1 MKRGSWATAG
11 RRAVLT
17 DLLVAWGL
25 ATALVRLVARLDD
38 DHPGWTDS
46 AVLGAL
52 FVVGGHFRDR
62 LKERRRT
69 RARAAADRD
78 VG

>member
-1 MKRGSWATAG
+1 MKRGSGATAG

-17 DLLVAWGL
+17 DLLIAWGL
-25 ATALVRLVARLDD
+25 ATVLVRLVGRLDD
-38 DHPGWTDS
+38 DPPGWTAS

-62 LKERRRT
+62 LKERRR
-69 RARAAADRD
+69 ARAAADQEAR
-78 VG
+78 

>member
-1 MKRGSWATAG
+1 MGK
-11 RRAVLT
+11 LN
-17 DLLVAWGL
+17 
-25 ATALVRLVARLDD
+25 DD
-38 DHPGWTDS
+38 PPGWTDS

-69 RARAAADRD
+69 RARAAADQEAR
-78 VG
+78 